1 MAILQAD
8 VLYGE
13 KNVDRSVGHLKLEA
27 VELSEIRVEFDS
39 VDRVMPSLP
48 LLSEALNAG
57 RDERDFEIIVPI
69 RELKALQKQKA
80 RDTRLLMYIAC
91 ISLLV
96 GGIGIM
102 NIMLATVTERTQ
114 EIGVRRAMGATRG
127 DITIQFLVETLILC
141 LLGGGIGVVGG
152 WGFAW
157 VRHHLLH
164 TTTIV
169 TEWSVLVAFGLSVM
183 VGLVFG
189 LYPARR
195 AALLDP
201 IDALRHA

>member
-1 MAILQAD
+1 MVQLAGVALW
-8 VLYGE
+8 
-13 KNVDRSVGHLKLEA
+13 S
-27 VELSEIRVEFDS
+27 
-39 VDRVMPSLP
+39 P
-48 LLSEALNAG
+48 LL
-57 RDERDFEIIVPI
+57 
-69 RELKALQKQKA
+69 
-80 RDTRLLMYIAC
+80 
-91 ISLLV
+91 
-96 GGIGIM
+96 
-102 NIMLATVTERTQ
+102 
-114 EIGVRRAMGATRG
+114 
-127 DITIQFLVETLILC
+127 
-141 LLGGGIGVVGG
+141 LGGVVGG

>member
-1 MAILQAD
+1 
-8 VLYGE
+8 
-13 KNVDRSVGHLKLEA
+13 
-27 VELSEIRVEFDS
+27 
-39 VDRVMPSLP
+39 
-48 LLSEALNAG
+48 
-57 RDERDFEIIVPI
+57 
-69 RELKALQKQKA
+69 
-80 RDTRLLMYIAC
+80 
-91 ISLLV
+91 
-96 GGIGIM
+96 
-102 NIMLATVTERTQ
+102 MLATVTERTQ

-169 TEWSVLVAFGLSVM
+169 TECPCCGLWTLGDGRAGVWSLS
-183 VGLVFG
+183 GAPG
-189 LYPARR
+189 G
-195 AALLDP
+195 LLDP

>member
-1 MAILQAD
+1 MVRKMWIG
-8 VLYGE
+8 VWGI
-13 KNVDRSVGHLKLEA
+13 LKLEA

-152 WGFAW
+152 WGFALGPASSAAHHHDCNRM
-157 VRHHLLH
+157 VRAGGLWTLGNGRAG
-164 TTTIV
+164 V
-169 TEWSVLVAFGLSVM
+169 WSLS
-183 VGLVFG
+183 GAPG
-189 LYPARR
+189 
-195 AALLDP
+195 ALLDP

>member
-1 MAILQAD
+1 
-8 VLYGE
+8 
-13 KNVDRSVGHLKLEA
+13 
-27 VELSEIRVEFDS
+27 
-39 VDRVMPSLP
+39 
-48 LLSEALNAG
+48 
-57 RDERDFEIIVPI
+57 
-69 RELKALQKQKA
+69 
-80 RDTRLLMYIAC
+80 
-91 ISLLV
+91 
-96 GGIGIM
+96 
-102 NIMLATVTERTQ
+102 
-114 EIGVRRAMGATRG
+114 MGATRG

-141 LLGGGIGVVGG
+141 LLGGSIGVVGG

-157 VRHHLLH
+157 VRQNLLH